1 MTMISSAVTHRSEPP
16 VGGLVP
22 LLPTRTRLDVIK
34 PLLGDLETATTAG
47 LRYVM
52 GKVLVQL
59 REAAAAA
66 QHRLPDAAWRS
77 VRDALA
83 ELTRESDRMLPNAGA
98 FAIRARTVTA
108 ALSPA

>member
-1 MTMISSAVTHRSEPP
+1 MISSAATHRGEPS
-16 VGGLVP
+16 V
-22 LLPTRTRLDVIK
+22 RSLDVIK

-47 LRYVM
+47 QRYVM

-59 REAAAAA
+59 REAAAGAE
-66 QHRLPDAAWRS
+66 HRLPASAWRA
-77 VRDALA
+77 VRQALA

-98 FAIRARTVTA
+98 FAVHARTVTD